1 MFKSLG
7 ALFNL
12 AGHGRAIAA
21 LVRVL
26 VRRRE
31 LTWEM
36 AKREITDRYRGQV
49 MGTIWAIIHPLI
61 LILVYIFLFVLVFRI
76 RVGGTRE
83 MPLDYTTYILSGLIP
98 WLTIQDVLA
107 KSASAITANA
117 NMVKQVVFPIEI
129 LPVKTVIA
137 SMATFVISLTFL
149 LAYVVITQP
158 RLFWTYAMLPVLA
171 LLLFLTLTGIA
182 FFLATVSVFFR
193 DVKDFVQV
201 YNFVGFFLIPMFYL
215 PTQVPGPLRPILYVN
230 PFSYII
236 WCFQD
241 ALYFGRFNHP
251 WAWVLFAAMALLFAA
266 GGYRLFN
273 RLRIMFG
280 NSL

>member
-1 MFKSLG
+1 MRIPLLSI
-7 ALFNL
+7 FNVP
-12 AGHGRAIAA
+12 AHGRAIAA

-26 VRRRE
+26 ARRRE

-49 MGTIWAIIHPLI
+49 VGTLWTIIHPLI

-76 RVGGTRE
+76 RAGGTRE

-182 FFLATVSVFFR
+182 FFLATVGVFVR
-193 DVKDFVQV
+193 DIKDFVQV

-230 PFSYII
+230 PFSYVI

-251 WAWVLFAAMALLFAA
+251 WAWAVFAAMALLFAA

-280 NSL
+280 NAL

>member
-1 MFKSLG
+1 
-7 ALFNL
+7 
-12 AGHGRAIAA
+12 
-21 LVRVL
+21 
-26 VRRRE
+26 
-31 LTWEM
+31 
-36 AKREITDRYRGQV
+36 
-49 MGTIWAIIHPLI
+49 
-61 LILVYIFLFVLVFRI
+61 
-76 RVGGTRE
+76 

-107 KSASAITANA
+107 KSPFAVTANA

-149 LAYVVITQP
+149 LAYVVTTQP

-171 LLLFLTLTGIA
+171 LLLFLTMTGIA

-201 YNFVGFFLIPMFYL
+201 YNFIGFFLIPMFYL

-230 PFSYII
+230 PFSYVI